1 MNRLRAAVF
10 AVITLLMT
18 VSAYAAPNFPALT
31 GRVVDQAGVLNAD
44 QNVILTNRL
53 RDFET
58 NTGHQMAVAIVS
70 SLQGYDI
77 RDFGY
82 QLGRFWALGSKEKN
96 DGVLI
101 LVSPSDHKVSIEVGY
116 GLEGD
121 LTDALTSVIINHAMV
136 PKFKAGDYL
145 SGLYSAVDDIEKAV
159 GGQGA
164 DVLAAAQ
171 NQSVEEMDPATAIF
185 FVFFFIMLAWIVY
198 RASRGGVIFIPGG
211 GGGFSGGSSSG
222 GGFSSGGGGGGGG
235 FSGGGGS
242 FGGGGSSGSW

>member
-53 RDFET
+53 GDFET

-211 GGGFSGGSSSG
+211 GSSSSG
-222 GGFSSGGGGGGGG
+222 GGFSSGGGGGGGGG

>member
-1 MNRLRAAVF
+1 MIRLRAALF
-10 AVITLLMT
+10 AVVTFVMT
-18 VSAYAAPNFPALT
+18 ATAFTAPNFPALT
-31 GRVVDQAGVLNAD
+31 GRVVDQAGALNAD

-145 SGLYSAVDDIEKAV
+145 SGLYNAVDDIEKAV
-159 GGQGA
+159 GGQGGQ
-164 DVLAAAQ
+164 VMAAAQ
-171 NQSVEEMDPATAIF
+171 AQSAEQMDPATAIF
-185 FVFFFIMLAWIVY
+185 FVIFFIVIAFIIY
-198 RASRGGVIFIPGG
+198 RASRGGVVFIPTGGGGGSSSGGFGG
-211 GGGFSGGSSSG
+211 GGGFSS
-222 GGFSSGGGGGGGG
+222 GGGGG